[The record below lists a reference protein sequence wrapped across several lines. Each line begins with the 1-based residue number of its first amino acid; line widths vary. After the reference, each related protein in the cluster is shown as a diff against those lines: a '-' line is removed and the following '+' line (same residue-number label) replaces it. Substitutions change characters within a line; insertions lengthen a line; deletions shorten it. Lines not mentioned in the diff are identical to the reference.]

1 MNLKK
6 LIFILLIILILVTI
20 FIFSTKN
27 MTKKIKNGNNM
38 SSQEVV
44 ENILNI
50 NSYKAKVTV
59 QVQSNKNKNKY
70 ILKQEYNT
78 ENGYVQEV
86 LEPANIAG
94 IKITKKE
101 NNLLIEN
108 SQLDLKTIF
117 ENYEGLENNCL
128 DLYNFINKYKSEQ
141 NSNFEEKEQE
151 ILLKIKSKNNKY
163 QENEILYINKEK
175 IIPTKLLVQ
184 DNNNNITIIIEYNE
198 IELN

>member
-6 LIFILLIILILVTI
+6 IIFILLIIFLVII
-20 FIFSTKN
+20 FIFISKN

-44 ENILNI
+44 ENVLNI

-59 QVQSNKNKNKY
+59 EVQSNKNKNKY

-78 ENGYVQEV
+78 ENGYIQEV

-94 IKITKKE
+94 IKITRKD

-141 NSNFEEKEQE
+141 NSIFEENEQE
-151 ILLKIKSKNNKY
+151 IKLKIKSNNNKY
-163 QENEILYINKEK
+163 QENEILYINREK

>member
-1 MNLKK
+1 MNFKK
-6 LIFILLIILILVTI
+6 IIFILLIIFSVII
-20 FIFSTKN
+20 FIFISKN
-27 MTKKIKNGNNM
+27 MTKKTKNGNNM

-44 ENILNI
+44 ENVLNI

-59 QVQSNKNKNKY
+59 EVQSNKNKNKY

-78 ENGYVQEV
+78 ENGYIQEV

-94 IKITKKE
+94 IKITRKD

-108 SQLDLKTIF
+108 SKLDLKTIF
-117 ENYEGLENNCL
+117 ENYEGLENKCL

-141 NSNFEEKEQE
+141 NSIFEENEQE
-151 ILLKIKSKNNKY
+151 IKLKIKSNNNKY
-163 QENEILYINKEK
+163 QENEILYINREK

>member
-1 MNLKK
+1 MNFKK
-6 LIFILLIILILVTI
+6 IIFILLIIFSVII
-20 FIFSTKN
+20 FIFISKN
-27 MTKKIKNGNNM
+27 MTKKTKNGNNM

-44 ENILNI
+44 ENVLNI

-59 QVQSNKNKNKY
+59 EVQSNKNKNKY

-78 ENGYVQEV
+78 ENGYIQEV

-94 IKITKKE
+94 IKITRKD

-108 SQLDLKTIF
+108 SKLDLKTIF

-128 DLYNFINKYKSEQ
+128 DLYNF
-141 NSNFEEKEQE
+141 
-151 ILLKIKSKNNKY
+151 NNKY
-163 QENEILYINKEK
+163 QENEILYINREK

>member
-1 MNLKK
+1 MNFKK
-6 LIFILLIILILVTI
+6 IIFILLIIFSVII
-20 FIFSTKN
+20 FIFISKH
-27 MTKKIKNGNNM
+27 MTKKTKNGNNM

-44 ENILNI
+44 ENVLNI

-59 QVQSNKNKNKY
+59 EVQSNKNKNKY

-78 ENGYVQEV
+78 ENGYIQEV

-94 IKITKKE
+94 IKITRKD

-108 SQLDLKTIF
+108 SKLDLKTIF

-141 NSNFEEKEQE
+141 NSIFEENEQE
-151 ILLKIKSKNNKY
+151 IKLKIKSNNNKY
-163 QENEILYINKEK
+163 QENEILYINREK

-184 DNNNNITIIIEYNE
+184 DNNNNITKIREYNE

>member
-1 MNLKK
+1 
-6 LIFILLIILILVTI
+6 
-20 FIFSTKN
+20 
-27 MTKKIKNGNNM
+27 MTKKTKNGNNM

-44 ENILNI
+44 ENVLNI

-59 QVQSNKNKNKY
+59 EVQSNKNKNKY

-78 ENGYVQEV
+78 ENGYIQEV

-94 IKITKKE
+94 IKITRKD

-108 SQLDLKTIF
+108 SKLDLKTIF

-141 NSNFEEKEQE
+141 NSIFEENEQE
-151 ILLKIKSKNNKY
+151 IKLKIKSNNNKY
-163 QENEILYINKEK
+163 QENEILYINREK